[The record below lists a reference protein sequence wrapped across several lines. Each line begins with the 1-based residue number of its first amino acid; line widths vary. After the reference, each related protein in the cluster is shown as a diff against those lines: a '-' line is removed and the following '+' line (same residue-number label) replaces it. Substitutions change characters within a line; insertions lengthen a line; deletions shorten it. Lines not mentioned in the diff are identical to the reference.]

1 MGKKKTTNAV
11 KKKQVAKKNRL
22 SSAYGVSV
30 LKGGT
35 ISRNNGVIETK
46 STSVADGNSHAK
58 NPSGTSTNGEGTAN
72 NKALNINDQNSAEN
86 FMPTREISGQRAQV
100 RHVENDEFQ
109 RLHASLEE
117 RSLALQSRKDEQRR
131 SKKERLQQQ
140 KKGWGKFA
148 RPSATNFTQATLT
161 LAPKTTQELVDDA
174 TNRVAQGMAE
184 IGQRACNALDST
196 AMPGQSSLA
205 TAAGLD
211 WKLRSSSMTNHA
223 NTPQHQYNNVYA
235 ALDVESDSDNDWT
248 EAGSK
253 PMCAQQ
259 FQFKPASF
267 AFQPTASSSG
277 FSNGV
282 DDIDPD
288 L

>member
-1 MGKKKTTNAV
+1 MGKKKINAV

-35 ISRNNGVIETK
+35 ISRNNGVIDTK
-46 STSVADGNSHAK
+46 STSVADGNSHTK
-58 NPSGTSTNGEGTAN
+58 NPSGTSTNGQGTAN
-72 NKALNINDQNSAEN
+72 NKALNINDQNSAEI
-86 FMPTREISGQRAQV
+86 FMPTREISSQQPRV

-131 SKKERLQQQ
+131 SKKVRLQQQ
-140 KKGWGKFA
+140 KKGWGNFA

-184 IGQRACNALDST
+184 VGQRACNALDAL

-223 NTPQHQYNNVYA
+223 NTPRHQNNNLYA
-235 ALDVESDSDNDWT
+235 TLDAESDSDNDWT

-267 AFQPTASSSG
+267 AFQPYASSMG
-277 FSNGV
+277 ISNGV

>member
-1 MGKKKTTNAV
+1 MGKKKTNAV

-35 ISRNNGVIETK
+35 ISRNNGVIDTK
-46 STSVADGNSHAK
+46 FTSVADGNSHAK
-58 NPSGTSTNGEGTAN
+58 NLSGTSTNGEGTAN
-72 NKALNINDQNSAEN
+72 NKALNFNDQNSAEI

-211 WKLRSSSMTNHA
+211 WKIRSSSMTNHA
-223 NTPQHQYNNVYA
+223 NTPQHQINNVYA

>member
-1 MGKKKTTNAV
+1 MGKKKTNAA

-35 ISRNNGVIETK
+35 ISRNNGVIDTK
-46 STSVADGNSHAK
+46 STSVADGNSQAK
-58 NPSGTSTNGEGTAN
+58 TPSGTSTNGEGTAKN
-72 NKALNINDQNSAEN
+72 TALNIDDRHIPEI
-86 FMPTREISGQRAQV
+86 FMPTREISGQRPRV
-100 RHVENDEFQ
+100 RHFENDEFQ

-131 SKKERLQQQ
+131 SKKVRMQQQ

-148 RPSATNFTQATLT
+148 RPSATYFPQATLT

-184 IGQRACNALDST
+184 IGQRAYNSLDAS
-196 AMPGQSSLA
+196 AIPGQSSLA

-211 WKLRSSSMTNHA
+211 WNLRSSSMTNQA
-223 NTPQHQYNNVYA
+223 NTPQHQHNPYA
-235 ALDVESDSDNDWT
+235 ALDVESESDNDWA
-248 EAGSK
+248 EAESK

-267 AFQPTASSSG
+267 AFQPTALPSGLSSG
-277 FSNGV
+277 V
-282 DDIDPD
+282 DGIYPD